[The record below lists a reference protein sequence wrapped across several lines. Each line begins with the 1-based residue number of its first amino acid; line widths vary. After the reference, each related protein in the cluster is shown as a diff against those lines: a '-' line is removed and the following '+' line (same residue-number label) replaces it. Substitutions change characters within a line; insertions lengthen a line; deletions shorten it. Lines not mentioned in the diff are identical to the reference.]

1 MASGL
6 QCGGVGLGVHHIPEP
21 THTHPT
27 FKHVLSA
34 PSFVEAVSTL
44 LAFSWW
50 KIIWQNVKCFCR
62 SRKLETTS
70 LQTASAA
77 IHNQFG
83 ASELPHGRAQRQDK
97 PLSSFS
103 ACFSR
108 HKKTNRL
115 KYVEFPPHRNSMG
128 NTYCTHVVCVYTG
141 GRLYILHHMQASRRP
156 NAYFPLVYS

>member
-1 MASGL
+1 MTPVLFYLTHSHNSHRYARHNTSAENMASGL
-6 QCGGVGLGVHHIPEP
+6 QCGGVGLGVHRFPEP
-21 THTHPT
+21 THTHPPS
-27 FKHVLSA
+27 KHVLSA

-50 KIIWQNVKCFCR
+50 KTIWQNVKCFCG

-70 LQTASAA
+70 LQTVSAA

-97 PLSSFS
+97 SLSSFP

-108 HKKTNRL
+108 HKKPTD
-115 KYVEFPPHRNSMG
+115 
-128 NTYCTHVVCVYTG
+128 
-141 GRLYILHHMQASRRP
+141 
-156 NAYFPLVYS
+156 